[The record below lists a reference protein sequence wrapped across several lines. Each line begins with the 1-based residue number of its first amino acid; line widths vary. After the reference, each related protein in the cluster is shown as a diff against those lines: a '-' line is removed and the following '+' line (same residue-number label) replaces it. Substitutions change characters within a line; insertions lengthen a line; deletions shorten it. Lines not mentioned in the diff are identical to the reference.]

1 MSTFVQDIKYALRL
15 LAKSPGFTA
24 TAILTLTL
32 GIGANTALFSI
43 VNGVLLNPLPF
54 SQPNELVAVYAK
66 SPTFEQSSITY
77 PNFLDWHKDNQSF
90 SSLAAFRS
98 EDYNLTGAGP
108 PERLHGH
115 QISAGF
121 FAMLGVKPLLGRDF
135 RPEEDQAG
143 ANPVVLISDGLW
155 KRKYGSSLEILGKT
169 LSLNGVSHTVVGVFT
184 GHEPIFSP
192 SDVYVPIGQWN
203 DPTFRDRRISMGTNA
218 IGRLKPGV
226 SIQQAGAD
234 MDSIAQNLAVAY
246 PDADKGLGISLVP
259 LKKDTVGDVQ
269 GLLLVLLGAVGFVL
283 LIACA
288 NVANLLLARSTGRAR
303 EFAIR
308 SALGASAVRVI
319 RQLLTESVLLALA
332 GAGLGLLLAKWG
344 TRAMIGAMPETLP
357 RADEIA
363 IDPRVLLFT
372 LAVAVLTGVV
382 FGLVPALKALQTDLH
397 DTLKEG
403 GRGSSGARHRTQRF
417 FVAFEMG
424 MALVLLIGAGLML
437 RSLGALWSIH
447 PGFDPH
453 NALAFSLSLT
463 SAQAPTADQL
473 RAKYHASVQEMEAI
487 PGVQAVSMLGGSLPM
502 TGDSELPFW
511 VEGQPKPQT
520 QQEMPSALF
529 YLVTSGYRSAM
540 GIALERGR
548 FFTAQDDQHAPTV
561 ALIDAS
567 FARKFFPNQDPI
579 GKHVNLALLDI
590 QPEIIGV
597 MGHVEHWGL
606 GNTAHQDLQA
616 QIYLPV
622 WQVPDRFWPLLA
634 NGSNYVVRTAAAPTG
649 IVNAIRAAAE
659 KFDPTAVVYEARPME
674 QIVAN
679 SIATKRF
686 SMILLSVFAALAL
699 LLSAVGIYGV
709 VSYLV
714 GQRLREIG
722 LRMALGAQRN
732 DVLRLILGEGAK
744 MALIGVGFGVA
755 GALLLTR
762 FIRQMLYGVSATDP
776 ITFVGIA
783 ALLTFVALAACY
795 FPARRAMHIDPMV
808 ALRYE

>member
-1 MSTFVQDIKYALRL
+1 MNNFLQDIRYAVRM

-24 TAILTLTL
+24 TAILTLAL
-32 GIGANTALFSI
+32 GIGANTALFSV
-43 VNGVLLNPLPF
+43 VNGVLLHPLPF
-54 SQPNELVAVYAK
+54 PEPEQLVAVYAK
-66 SPTFEQSSITY
+66 SPTFEQGSISY
-77 PNFLDWHKDNQSF
+77 PNFIDWQKGNRSF

-98 EDYNLTGAGP
+98 EDYNLTGSGN
-108 PERLHGH
+108 PERFHGH
-115 QISAGF
+115 QISAAF
-121 FAMLGVKPLLGRDF
+121 FSMLGVKPILGRDI

-143 ANPVVLISDGLW
+143 ANPVVLISGELW
-155 KRKYGSSLEILGKT
+155 KRKFAASPDILGKT
-169 LSLNGVSHTVVGVFT
+169 LALNGVSHTVVGVFP
-184 GHEPIFSP
+184 GHEPIFSA
-192 SDVYVPIGQWN
+192 SDVYVPIGIRN
-203 DPTFRDRRISMGTNA
+203 DPTFLDRRISMGTNA

-226 SIQQAGAD
+226 SFQQATAD
-234 MDSIAQNLAVAY
+234 MDSIAQNLAAAY
-246 PDADKGLGISLVP
+246 PDADKGMGIALVP
-259 LKKDTVGDVQ
+259 LKQDTVGDVQ
-269 GLLLVLLGAVGFVL
+269 GILLVLLGAVGFVL

-288 NVANLLLARSTGRAR
+288 NVANLLLARSTGRSR

-308 SALGASAVRVI
+308 AALGASAGRVI
-319 RQLLTESVLLALA
+319 RQLLTESVLLALT
-332 GAGLGLLLAKWG
+332 GAGIGLLLAKWG
-344 TRAMIGAMPETLP
+344 TQAMIAAMPASLP
-357 RADEIA
+357 RVEEIG

-372 LAVAVLTGVV
+372 LGIAVLTGIV
-382 FGLVPALKALQTDLH
+382 FGLVPALKSLQTDLH

-403 GRGSSGARHRTQRF
+403 GRGGSGARHGAQRT
-417 FVAFEMG
+417 FVAFEMA

-437 RSLGALWSIH
+437 RSLGALWSIN

-463 SAQAPTADQL
+463 STEEKTADQL
-473 RAKYHASVQEMEAI
+473 RAKYLASVQQIEAI
-487 PGVQAVSMLGGSLPM
+487 PGVESVSMLGGSLPM

-511 VEGQPKPQT
+511 IEGQPKPAT

-529 YLVTSGYRSAM
+529 YLVTPGYKSAM
-540 GIALERGR
+540 RIPLERGR

-579 GKHVNLALLDI
+579 GKHVNLALLDV

-597 MGHVEHWGL
+597 LGHVEHWGL

-634 NGSNYVVRTAAAPTG
+634 NGCNYVVRTSAAPMG
-649 IVNAIRAAAE
+649 SVNAIRGAAE
-659 KFDPTAVVYEARPME
+659 RFDPTAVVYEARPME
-674 QIVAN
+674 EIVAN

-722 LRMALGAQRN
+722 LRMALGAQRS
-732 DVLRLILGEGAK
+732 DVLRLVLGEGAK
-744 MALIGVGFGVA
+744 MAFIGVGFGLA
-755 GALLLTR
+755 GALVLTR

-776 ITFVGIA
+776 ITFIGVA
-783 ALLTFVALAACY
+783 AVLTLVALAACY
-795 FPARRAMHIDPMV
+795 FPARRATHVDPIV